1 MIQIST
7 ILLLSLIAAC
17 TKLEGRSTTKY
28 ELSIEDY
35 NLMDINFKE
44 FNTVHFKISRAR
56 LNGTVHLMKLDS
68 IVLIG
73 QETTIKCSNNSGIV
87 ASDVNSIEVISV
99 IFVNCGIVHTYHHDS
114 KLISSFQ
121 SALYFFKVLKVT
133 LNHLLVNESVGTG
146 LVLLN
151 CKQVRISNSIFSSNK
166 WDADWSFNKSLDVAG
181 GGGIHVDIS
190 CSDHVLNNFESVGY
204 CKHTSIEIVNCSFIK
219 NLAKNLTIPSPKDF
233 GDQVFTSFGK
243 GGGLALHIRDNSYNN
258 SLNVRNCTFIENFSK
273 YGGGAIIVFSN
284 AVNSTKIL
292 MINCTFL
299 KNKAHIS
306 SGGLDIGYVGEGIN
320 NNNITISLTDFI
332 DNSAQSGGAIAFF
345 FLYSS
350 IYELSSIVFSGVQW
364 INNSAHY
371 GAVLFASPL
380 LPDKRS
386 LEPRVLFQ
394 NTSFINNSV
403 FSISGSSGL
412 TSLGEGIIMT
422 NRQNLEFERYVLFQG
437 NNASCIYSTSSAVY
451 FSNIDAKFIE
461 NSGLYG
467 AGLALIGYS
476 SINLGEN
483 TTLTFCNNTVAFLGS
498 AIYHHSIDKSSYI
511 YSISFCFI
519 QLPSF
524 KHSLKIYLYGN
535 RANDS
540 ARQLHGN
547 ISSVIYAN
555 TYSSCILNDFQQLYE
570 RNIITWSDY
579 CLPCHLNPLTENNNK
594 NFIACHSFDNSSL
607 KNDSHTICHSG
618 IGSEENN
625 IILNRTDID
634 FIPGIQIRLPI
645 RISSY
650 LSDLCGS
657 LVTTNQ
663 SFFFVSVKNYEGSN
677 ITSVRTNINT
687 RSISRFLMRGV
698 PGNKGALILTETS
711 FRKLQV
717 LINVTAS
724 ECPPLFYLDSNN
736 ECKCLRNKDIPY
748 PEFHS
753 CTLEEAKV
761 RMGFWVGYENCSGKF
776 CTSSLSLLISHC
788 PPGFCTKD
796 EVINNYISLPQTR
809 GVNIISNIICNNRE
823 GRLCGLCK
831 ENFAVYFHAKSFECR
846 DTKHCHL
853 GLVLY
858 FLSEIVPLT
867 LLFFVLIFFD
877 IRLTA
882 GHLNGFVFFAQTYN
896 SVTLVG
902 EAFVKK
908 SSQYHMVSAFHR
920 IVYMFFDFDFF
931 SVEKL
936 SFCLFNTRSALN
948 VVIFKYVTVV
958 YALLL
963 VIGTVWFLNKFG
975 TKLKCIGIR
984 QFKYSALQGLSAFLV
999 IVYSQCTQ
1007 VSFRILNFAKIYKD
1021 DNSSQY
1027 VPFLQG
1033 NIDYFGSKH
1042 LLYAIPAI
1050 LCVIIVVVAL
1060 PVLLIFYPLSQK
1072 LSVLQKIENSRFSR
1086 LVSIVF
1092 PLSKLKPLLDSLQG
1106 CFKDDFRF
1114 FAGFYFIY
1122 RIIIIATILQE
1133 RIEWI
1138 HTAIEIV
1145 LVCITGLHV
1154 LTWPYQK
1161 RLHNI
1166 IDGLLFCN
1174 LSLIVILKR
1183 FTFIIAEKGNK
1194 FEKEIGMLHLFQL
1207 FFINAPLAIIF
1218 CRIVHYTIRKC
1229 SHFIKRHRKKKDKNN
1244 NDPLYLDDSIL
1255 NDDARRMSIQES
1267 YMRMVERRSESL
1279 ENTTDNF

>member
-1 MIQIST
+1 
-7 ILLLSLIAAC
+7 
-17 TKLEGRSTTKY
+17 
-28 ELSIEDY
+28 
-35 NLMDINFKE
+35 MD
-44 FNTVHFKISRAR
+44 
-56 LNGTVHLMKLDS
+56 TVHLTRLDR
-68 IVLIG
+68 VALIG
-73 QETTIKCSNNSGIV
+73 QNTTIKCSSNSGIV
-87 ASDVNSIEVISV
+87 ASEVNSIEVISV
-99 IFVNCGIVHTYHHDS
+99 VFINCGIVHTYHHDNM
-114 KLISSFQ
+114 LISSFQ
-121 SALYFFKVLKVT
+121 SALYFFKVLNVT

-151 CKQVRISNSIFSSNK
+151 CKQVVISNSIFSSNK

-190 CSDHVLNNFESVGY
+190 CSDHVLNNFESLGY
-204 CKHTSIEIVNCSFIK
+204 CKHTSIEIISCSFIK
-219 NLAKNLTIPSPKDF
+219 NHAINLTKANHKDF

-243 GGGLALHIRDNSYNN
+243 GGGLSLHIRDNSSNN
-258 SLNVRNCTFIENFSK
+258 FLNVINCNFIENLSK
-273 YGGGAIIVFSN
+273 YGGGAEIVFSN
-284 AVNSTKIL
+284 AASNTKIL
-292 MINCTFL
+292 ITNCIFR
-299 KNKAHIS
+299 NNIAVNS
-306 SGGLDIGYVGEGIN
+306 SGGLDIGYVGERTN
-320 NNNITISLTDFI
+320 NNDITISLTDFI
-332 DNSAQSGGAIAFF
+332 DNSAQSGGAIALF

-371 GAVLFASPL
+371 GAVLFAYPL

-412 TSLGEGIIMT
+412 KYLGEGIIMT

-476 SINLGEN
+476 SINLGEK

-498 AIYHHSIDKSSYI
+498 AIYHHSIDKTAYVYSSF
-511 YSISFCFI
+511 FCFI
-519 QLPSF
+519 QLPLSEQ
-524 KHSLKIYLYGN
+524 SLKIYLYGN
-535 RANDS
+535 KANDS
-540 ARQLHGN
+540 AHQLHSN

-555 TYSSCILNDFQQLYE
+555 TYSSCFLDKFKQLYE
-570 RNIITWSDY
+570 NGIITWTES
-579 CLPCHLNPLTENNNK
+579 CLSCNLKPLAENNN
-594 NFIACHSFDNSSL
+594 NNSTTCHGSFDNSYF
-607 KNDSHTICHSG
+607 KNDSHAICYSG
-618 IGSEENN
+618 IGSKENK
-625 IILNRTDID
+625 IMLNRTYMN
-634 FIPGIQIRLPI
+634 FMPGIQIHLPI
-645 RISSY
+645 TVSSH
-650 LSDLCGS
+650 LSDLCKS
-657 LVTTNQ
+657 LLTNNQ
-663 SFFFVSVKNYEGSN
+663 ASFFVSVKNYKGSN
-677 ITSVRTNINT
+677 ISSITTYINT

-698 PGNKGALILTETS
+698 PGNKGELILTETS

-724 ECPPLFYLDSNN
+724 ECPPLFYLDTNN
-736 ECKCLRNKDIPY
+736 ECKCLRNKDVPY

-753 CTLEEAKV
+753 CSSREAKV
-761 RMGFWVGYENCSGKF
+761 RMGFWVGYQNCSGKY
-776 CTSSLSLLISHC
+776 CTTSTLSLLISHC
-788 PPGFCTKD
+788 PPGFCTK
-796 EVINNYISLPQTR
+796 ERVNNNYISLPQIR
-809 GVNIISNIICNNRE
+809 RVKNLSDIICNNRE

-1007 VSFRILNFAKIYKD
+1007 VSFKILNFAKVYKD
-1021 DNSSQY
+1021 DNSAQY

-1033 NIDYFGSKH
+1033 NIDYLGSKH

-1050 LCVIIVVVAL
+1050 LCVIIIVVAL
-1060 PVLLIFYPLSQK
+1060 PALLIVYPLSQK
-1072 LSVLQKIENSRFSR
+1072 LSILLKIENSPVTR
-1086 LVSIVF
+1086 LMSQVF

-1183 FTFIIAEKGNK
+1183 FTFIIAEKGSK

-1218 CRIVHYTIRKC
+1218 LKIVHYTILKC
-1229 SHFIKRHRKKKDKNN
+1229 SLFIKRHRQKDKNG
-1244 NDPLYLDDSIL
+1244 NDFLYSDDSIL
-1255 NDDARRMSIQES
+1255 EDDARGVSLQES
-1267 YMRMVERRSESL
+1267 YMRMVERKSESL
-1279 ENTTDNF
+1279 ENTNDNF